1 VSIPSALRSRLVAV
15 RDWVDGRLHAKRRR
29 QAIDRLVEMN
39 PRSVL
44 FVCLGN
50 VCRSPYAKW
59 SAEARLDGASDA
71 PTFDSAGFIGP
82 DRPPPDRALAAARG
96 RGIDHESHRSKTLD
110 ADLVNEADL
119 VVIFDRG
126 NLTRLRGTRGA
137 RTDHV
142 LRLGDLD
149 PTWTGKRA
157 IIDPW
162 GKADE
167 EFERTFDR
175 IDRCLDVLLE
185 ASKSK

>member
-1 VSIPSALRSRLVAV
+1 M
-15 RDWVDGRLHAKRRR
+15 
-29 QAIDRLVEMN
+29 DRLAKMR

-59 SAEARLDGASDA
+59 SAEARLQEA
-71 PTFDSAGFIGP
+71 PAPHTFDSAGFIGP
-82 DRPPPDRALAAARG
+82 DRPPPDPALTAARG
-96 RGIDHESHRSKTLD
+96 RGIDHGSHRSKTLD
-110 ADLVNEADL
+110 AELVNGSDL

-126 NLTRLRGTRGA
+126 NLKRLRRTKGA

-149 PTWTGKRA
+149 SEWTGKRA

-167 EFERTFDR
+167 EFERTFAR
-175 IDRCLDVLLE
+175 IDRCLDALIA
-185 ASKSK
+185 ASKAD

>member
-1 VSIPSALRSRLVAV
+1 M
-15 RDWVDGRLHAKRRR
+15 
-29 QAIDRLVEMN
+29 DRLAVMQ
-39 PRSVL
+39 PGTVL

-59 SAEARLDGASDA
+59 SAEARHGGGTDA

-82 DRPPPDRALAAARG
+82 GRPPPDPALAAARG
-96 RGIDHESHRSKTLD
+96 RGIDHGAHRSKTLD
-110 ADLVNEADL
+110 AGLVNGADL

-126 NLTRLRGTRGA
+126 NLKRLKGTPGA

-142 LRLGDLD
+142 VRLGDLD
-149 PTWTGKRA
+149 PAWTGKRA

-167 EFERTFDR
+167 EFQRTFDR
-175 IDRCLDVLLE
+175 IDRCLDVLIG
-185 ASKSK
+185 ASRPG